1 MASRNKAQR
10 KALRHMNFT
19 YIDANT
25 GERMRWTA
33 GGNKWKF
40 NRLIK
45 RQRNAINEKN
55 LQSAEGQKVT
65 EGWNPVLA

>member
-10 KALRHMNFT
+10 KALRHMNFS

-25 GERMRWTA
+25 GQRTEWT

-45 RQRNAINEKN
+45 RQRNAINEQN
-55 LQSAEGQKVT
+55 L
-65 EGWNPVLA
+65 